1 MKATLGWTLVLVMG
15 GSLVPS
21 DAAAA
26 ARVVV
31 RRAAVRPARVVVR
44 GPRLAVFARV
54 PVTVRRGHGELHVEV
69 DPERAKVWIDGRY
82 VGRGD
87 TTEVV
92 RAGRHTV
99 RVELA
104 NGQDASQTVEV
115 DAGHRTRVR
124 LDLD

>member
-1 MKATLGWTLVLVMG
+1 MKAMGWALVLVMG

-21 DAAAA
+21 APAEAAAA
-26 ARVVV
+26 AVRTRVVV
-31 RRAAVRPARVVVR
+31 RA
-44 GPRLAVFARV
+44 PRLRIVAPV
-54 PVTVRRGHGELHVEV
+54 PAPRVRRGYGELHVEV

-87 TTEVV
+87 STHVV
-92 RAGRHTV
+92 RSGRHTV

-104 NGQDASQTVEV
+104 GGEDASQTVHV
-115 DAGHRTRVR
+115 DGGHRTRVK